1 MTKTVGMVSLG
12 CDKNRVDAEEIL
24 ATFKQ
29 AGYRIVGRAEDAD
42 VLIVNTCAFITPA
55 IRESIDTVLE
65 LAAEKASRKNV
76 KLMVLGCFTERFARE
91 TAADLPEVDAFVGI
105 NCYHRIAE
113 ITDAVRAGTAEKIY
127 IEKTFTPYKR
137 ERVLTTPAHYAY
149 LKIADGCDNFC
160 TYCTIPYIRG
170 RYRSYPIEELVAEA
184 ERLKAEGVKE
194 LILVAQDTTRYG
206 KDLYGEYSLKRLLA
220 ELLKIGFWKIRI
232 MYAYPE
238 LVDDGL
244 IEMIAREKGIAKYID
259 IPLQHVSDGV
269 LKRMNRHTDGD
280 EVRRLISRIEAVGAD
295 IAIRSTFIV
304 GFPGES
310 EKDFTELEEFIK
322 EGRITYAGFFA
333 YSREAGTPAYKMTP
347 RVLYKERKRRE
358 KTLSR
363 AQCAVVEAAH
373 AKYLGKEV
381 EVVYEGIDYAKNK
394 FYGRTERNAPEIDT
408 KVYFTSDFPL
418 DVGEIYK
425 VKITKT
431 GFNLFG
437 ETVAEADNG

>member
-1 MTKTVGMVSLG
+1 MTQPLHLRM
-12 CDKNRVDAEEIL
+12 R
-24 ATFKQ
+24 
-29 AGYRIVGRAEDAD
+29 
-42 VLIVNTCAFITPA
+42 
-55 IRESIDTVLE
+55 
-65 LAAEKASRKNV
+65 
-76 KLMVLGCFTERFARE
+76 
-91 TAADLPEVDAFVGI
+91 
-105 NCYHRIAE
+105 
-113 ITDAVRAGTAEKIY
+113 
-127 IEKTFTPYKR
+127 
-137 ERVLTTPAHYAY
+137 RVL
-149 LKIADGCDNFC
+149 
-160 TYCTIPYIRG
+160 
-170 RYRSYPIEELVAEA
+170 RSAS
-184 ERLKAEGVKE
+184 
-194 LILVAQDTTRYG
+194 Q
-206 KDLYGEYSLKRLLA
+206 
-220 ELLKIGFWKIRI
+220 
-232 MYAYPE
+232 
-238 LVDDGL
+238 
-244 IEMIAREKGIAKYID
+244 
-259 IPLQHVSDGV
+259 
-269 LKRMNRHTDGD
+269 
-280 EVRRLISRIEAVGAD
+280 
-295 IAIRSTFIV
+295 

-310 EKDFTELEEFIK
+310 EEDFSELEEFIK

-437 ETVAEADNG
+437 ETVAEEENG